1 MDRHNNEELITL
13 IVEGSGGAD
22 GPSPRAAFVVNIFWR
37 TSWRV
42 AIVGESDW
50 SATELPVAAEP
61 AAGIAGLAGRAGGRT
76 EGIAGLAG
84 GLGLLGGAVKPA
96 ETARPAAEVES
107 Y

>member
-1 MDRHNNEELITL
+1 MLAGRA
-13 IVEGSGGAD
+13 GG
-22 GPSPRAAFVVNIFWR
+22 R
-37 TSWRV
+37 T
-42 AIVGESDW
+42 E
-50 SATELPVAAEP
+50 
-61 AAGIAGLAGRAGGRT
+61 GIAGLAERAGGRT